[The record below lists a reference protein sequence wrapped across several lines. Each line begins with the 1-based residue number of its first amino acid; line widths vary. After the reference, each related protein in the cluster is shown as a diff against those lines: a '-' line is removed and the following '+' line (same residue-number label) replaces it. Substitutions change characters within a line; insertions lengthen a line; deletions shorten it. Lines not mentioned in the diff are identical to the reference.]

1 MAGYTKGYKLV
12 ALILLVTLIISL
24 ILASNGLVYHF
35 MTDFSNQYVVL
46 IYYSL
51 IGLLHIVSF
60 FIVQYILKKCL
71 HLGLYI
77 MEKKRIS

>member
-35 MTDFSNQYVVL
+35 MTDFSNQYVGLL
-46 IYYSL
+46 IYSIVL
-51 IGLLHIVSF
+51 LLHVVSF
-60 FIVQYILKKCL
+60 FIVRCILKKCL
-71 HLGLYI
+71 YFGLYI
-77 MEKKRIS
+77 MEKNE